1 MSSVIYRAPKDRQ
14 HPYTA
19 VSNDIIDNNQLSAEA
34 RLILIKMLRNQDG
47 YSYSV
52 NSISRS
58 TGISIGKT
66 TRAIKELQ
74 DAGYL
79 KISRSKTTGA
89 GSGRGFLITYEIHEI
104 PVSACVTA
112 STEDTAESE
121 ATPVT
126 EIITPEQFK
135 FEQFWEKYPKKVD
148 YDKARKAFLSLTD
161 INTVFPQIMD
171 ALEVQIKSKQWT
183 EAQGMYIPAPANYL
197 KRQWWNSVVDTT
209 GSEEEA
215 FQYLEDLV
223 NEAQY
228 RNV

>member
-52 NSISRS
+52 SSISRS

-79 KISRSKTTGA
+79 KISRSKTTGTGA
-89 GSGRGFLITYEIHEI
+89 GRGFLITYEIHEV

-112 STEDTAESE
+112 PIDVTDDTCAEPQ
-121 ATPVT
+121 APTVT
-126 EIITPEQFK
+126 EIITPTQFK
-135 FEQFWEKYPKKVD
+135 FEQFWEKYPKKSN
-148 YDKARKAFLSLTD
+148 YDKARKEFLSISD
-161 INTVFPQIMD
+161 IDTVFPQIMD
-171 ALEVQIKSKQWT
+171 ALEVQINSKQWT
-183 EAQGMYIPAPANYL
+183 EEQGRYIPNPENYL
-197 KRQWWNSVVDTT
+197 KKQSWNNVVVKKCT
-209 GSEEEA
+209 E
-215 FQYLEDLV
+215 EDLQELW
-223 NEAQY
+223 EALQK
-228 RNV
+228 